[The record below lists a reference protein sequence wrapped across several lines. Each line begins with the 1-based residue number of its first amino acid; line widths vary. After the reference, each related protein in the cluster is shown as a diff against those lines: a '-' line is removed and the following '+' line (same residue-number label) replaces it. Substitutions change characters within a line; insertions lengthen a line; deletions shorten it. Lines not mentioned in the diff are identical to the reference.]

1 MSDIYFTSDDH
12 LGHAN
17 IIKYCQRP
25 FKTVE
30 EMDDALIENWN
41 RKVKPG
47 DTVYHIGD
55 FALVRSPQEVMNY
68 VRRLNG
74 QIHLIHG
81 NHDRFVKQ
89 KRPDN
94 YGFAEIVTYK
104 EIKVGEQK
112 IVLCHY
118 AFKTWNGSHRGSWNL
133 HGHSHGSLP
142 RDFTLKQ
149 LDVGVDCWNYHPISL
164 EEVAKEME
172 KHKFVPVDH
181 HGEHKDDM

>member
-1 MSDIYFTSDDH
+1 MSDIHFSSDHH
-12 LGHAN
+12 LGHTN
-17 IIKYCQRP
+17 IIRYCNRP
-25 FKTVE
+25 FKTVK
-30 EMDDALIENWN
+30 EMDDTLIENWN

-55 FALVRSPQEVMNY
+55 FALVRNPQEVCNY

-74 QIHLIHG
+74 QVHLIHG

-94 YGFAEIVTYK
+94 YGFAEITTYK
-104 EIKVGEQK
+104 EIKVGEQR
-112 IVLCHY
+112 IILCHY
-118 AFKTWNGSHRGSWNL
+118 AFKTWRGSHRGTWNL

-142 RDFTLKQ
+142 RDFKMKQ
-149 LDVGVDCWNYHPISL
+149 LDVGVDCWNYHPISY

-172 KHKFVPVDH
+172 KHQFVPVDH
-181 HGEHKDDM
+181 HGAREEDM

>member
-1 MSDIYFTSDDH
+1 MSDIYFSSDHH

-17 IIKYCQRP
+17 IIGYTGRP
-25 FKTVE
+25 FKTIK

-41 RKVKPG
+41 QKVKLG

-55 FALVRSPQEVMNY
+55 FALVRTPQEVMNY

-74 QIHLIHG
+74 QIHLIYG

-94 YGFAEIVTYK
+94 YGFAEITPYK
-104 EIKVGEQK
+104 EIRVGEQK

-118 AFKTWNGSHRGSWNL
+118 AFKTWRGSHRGTWNL

-142 RDFTLKQ
+142 RDFTQKQ
-149 LDVGVDCWNYHPISL
+149 FDVGVDCWNYFPISY

-181 HGEHKDDM
+181 HGEGDV